1 MPSPWLTR
9 PLEHSADLVVH
20 SLTKYMGGHG
30 TSIGGI
36 IVDGGRFPWTEH
48 KPRFRRLNEP
58 EVSYHGVNHT
68 EALGPAAYIGR
79 ARTVP
84 LRDMGA
90 ATSQF
95 NIFLILQGLETLGG
109 AHGPPLRERDR
120 DCPSSAAASQGRVG
134 QLRGAA
140 GPFEPRPDTTLLW
153 RGAAHLRRQG
163 RSRGRA
169 RFQDALKLITPLV
182 NIGDARSL
190 ACHPASTTHRQLS
203 PDELRRAGV
212 SEDMV
217 RLSIGVKR
225 IDYNVDD
232 LEQALLTV

>member
-1 MPSPWLTR
+1 MPLPWLTR

-95 NIFLILQGLETLGG
+95 NIFLILQGLETLGVRMDRHCENATVIARHLQPRLKVQWVNYAG
-109 AHGPPLRERDR
+109 LPDHSSHGRIQRYF
-120 DCPSSAAASQGRVG
+120 GGG
-134 QLRGAA
+134 QLTFGVK
-140 GPFEPRPDTTLLW
+140 G
-153 RGAAHLRRQG
+153 G
-163 RSRGRA
+163 REAGRA
-169 RFQDALKLITPLV
+169 SRT
-182 NIGDARSL
+182 RS
-190 ACHPASTTHRQLS
+190 S
-203 PDELRRAGV
+203 
-212 SEDMV
+212 
-217 RLSIGVKR
+217 
-225 IDYNVDD
+225 
-232 LEQALLTV
+232 